1 MRNSLRIVIVL
12 FAVLICLP
20 RHLWADEAAD
30 VALVKGMFERMNL
43 DYPGLENV
51 KAVWE
56 KGDLHA
62 AEAAYLE
69 FWRNRDDHV
78 ILWIGSV

>member
-1 MRNSLRIVIVL
+1 MIQRQGTMRNSLRIVIVL

-30 VALVKGMFERMNL
+30 AALVKGMFERMNL

-51 KAVWE
+51 RAAWE
-56 KGDLHA
+56 
-62 AEAAYLE
+62 
-69 FWRNRDDHV
+69 
-78 ILWIGSV
+78 